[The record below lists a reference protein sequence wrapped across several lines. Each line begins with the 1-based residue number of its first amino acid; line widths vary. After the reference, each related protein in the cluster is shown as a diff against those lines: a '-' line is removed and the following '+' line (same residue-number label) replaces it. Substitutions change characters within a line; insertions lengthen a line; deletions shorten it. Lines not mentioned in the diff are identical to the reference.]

1 MTAPT
6 PDASGRATSDVATT
20 APNAA
25 SAAAPLLEVRDLRTY
40 FRTDAGVA
48 RSVDGVSFTVGA
60 GETVGLVGESGC
72 GKSVT
77 ALSILRL
84 VQPPGRIEPGSSI
97 RFEGRD
103 LVTLPE
109 REMRRVRGNRIA
121 MVFQEPMSA
130 LNPVFTVCD
139 QISDALRT
147 NLGLSKAQARER
159 VVELLSLVG
168 IPSPRKRL
176 DSYVH
181 EFSGGMRQ
189 RVMLAMALSCNPG
202 FLIADEPTTALDVT
216 IQATILELITG
227 MIERLGMSL
236 LFITHNLGVVAHACD
251 RVGVMYA
258 SHIVE
263 LGDTHEI
270 FANPQHPYTV
280 GLLNSIPRLDG
291 QAKYLT
297 PIAGSVCNMMEP
309 PSGCKF
315 HPRCTHAMDV
325 CRREIP
331 RLKEVAPGHLAAC
344 HLHDRGTA

>member
-1 MTAPT
+1 MPETVLELDDLTVRFRLRRGDLTA
-6 PDASGRATSDVATT
+6 V
-20 APNAA
+20 N
-25 SAAAPLLEVRDLRTY
+25 
-40 FRTDAGVA
+40 
-48 RSVDGVSFTVGA
+48 GVSFAIGR
-60 GETVGLVGESGC
+60 GETFGLVGESGS

-77 ALSILRL
+77 ARAIMRL
-84 VQPPGRIEPGSSI
+84 IPDPPGEIQRGRILFGGENVLDKS
-97 RFEGRD
+97 D
-103 LVTLPE
+103 A
-109 REMRRVRGNRIA
+109 EMRQLRGRHIA

-130 LNPVFTVCD
+130 LNPVFTVCE

-147 NLGLSKAQARER
+147 NLGLSRHEARER

-168 IPSPRKRL
+168 IPSPQKRL

-236 LFITHNLGVVAHACD
+236 LFITHNLGVVAHSCD
-251 RVGVMYA
+251 KIGVMYA
-258 SHIVE
+258 SHLVE
-263 LGDTHEI
+263 IGEKREI

-280 GLLNSIPRLDG
+280 GLLNSIPRLDI
-291 QAKYLT
+291 QARHLT

-315 HPRCTHAMDV
+315 HPRCAHAMDV
-325 CRREIP
+325 CRREVP

-344 HLHDRGTA
+344 HLHDRG